1 MKNFLTIAA
10 MLALFVSCA
19 KKETAST
26 PEKKDS
32 TRIVDSINTARTRIN
47 DSIRSHNHF
56 KDFSGDHAFTH
67 NLIKTKGSVTFKK
80 VEGERDRY
88 NVSGEVKSGKD
99 YVTIA
104 GTAHAVS
111 DKHLNFSGTI
121 KQSISEN
128 DNGKPYLRK
137 GSKTFMSKDG
147 GKTYRLQDMVNGSGF
162 VDYIDIQF

>member
-1 MKNFLTIAA
+1 MKNLLTIAA
-10 MLALFVSCA
+10 VLALFVSCS
-19 KKETAST
+19 KKEAAST
-26 PEKKDS
+26 ADGKDS
-32 TRIVDSINTARTRIN
+32 TRVMDSINTAHTRIN
-47 DSIRSHNHF
+47 DSIRSQNRF
-56 KDFSGDHAFTH
+56 KDFSGEHTFTH
-67 NLIKTKGSVTFKK
+67 NLIKAKGSVTFRK

-121 KQSISEN
+121 RQSISEN